1 MPTDDP
7 MGYALVFRT
16 GTKVWGECADDILQQ
31 LRGGWNPEPLVA
43 LRLAFARR
51 AGIYDGE
58 TLNKLTQI
66 SAESFIDALAQHDFW
81 TVKRVPLSLVARHTL
96 RTADAV

>member
-1 MPTDDP
+1 MADP
-7 MGYALVFRT
+7 LGYAVIFRS
-16 GTKVWGECADDILQQ
+16 GTRVWGMTADDILQQ

-51 AGIYDGE
+51 AGIYDGDV
-58 TLNKLTQI
+58 LAKLSQI
-66 SAESFIDALAQHDFW
+66 SAESYIDAMAAHEFW
-81 TVKRVPLSLVARHTL
+81 TVKRVPADIVARHTY